1 MVSEDR
7 SEADRDAQHEAGSPA
22 EPVEQARASAV
33 ATTLVSPMRCE
44 GISADAMHL
53 VGVRR
58 GVEEW
63 ALKAG
68 LSRETVTDVVAASYE
83 AMANAAEHAYRER
96 SGTIDLLA
104 TCYENDVEIIVRDQG
119 DWRPPPADPGF
130 RGRGLVMIR
139 MMSHAEIE
147 PGPDGTTVRMRWP
160 RERDR

>member
-1 MVSEDR
+1 MSPEER
-7 SEADRDAQHEAGSPA
+7 AEAGGDGQHEAGA
-22 EPVEQARASAV
+22 ESVEEARASAV
-33 ATTLVSPMRCE
+33 ATTLVSPLRCE
-44 GISADAMHL
+44 GVPADATHL

-104 TCYENDVEIIVRDQG
+104 TCHEDDVEIIVRDRG

-139 MMSHAEIE
+139 TMSHAEID

-160 RERDR
+160 RGR

>member
-1 MVSEDR
+1 
-7 SEADRDAQHEAGSPA
+7 
-22 EPVEQARASAV
+22 
-33 ATTLVSPMRCE
+33 MRCE